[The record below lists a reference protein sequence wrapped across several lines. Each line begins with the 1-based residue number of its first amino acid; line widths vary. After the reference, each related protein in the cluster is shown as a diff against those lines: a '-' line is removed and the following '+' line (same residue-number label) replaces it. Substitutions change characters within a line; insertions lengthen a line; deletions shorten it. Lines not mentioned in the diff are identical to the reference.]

1 VRPLT
6 AIDRLSRDFYR
17 RNSYP
22 SRLTLRKIA
31 PSLIPAPWSTH
42 RQRRSPTLERE
53 RYGCAFLCQ
62 LGRLSPNAPHG
73 TGNLLFRVQA
83 ARLFACR
90 SR

>member
-31 PSLIPAPWSTH
+31 PSLIQPRGPLIDSAVHPHWNGNGTDV
-42 RQRRSPTLERE
+42 
-53 RYGCAFLCQ
+53 
-62 LGRLSPNAPHG
+62 LS
-73 TGNLLFRVQA
+73 
-83 ARLFACR
+83 FAN
-90 SR
+90 